1 MTPSNSITS
10 GILKAIGTLVLI
22 YGSLYFIYQIQ
33 TVIIYLIVAVILAM
47 VANPIVEFLKR
58 RLKFTN
64 TLAVITTLLIFLFLV
79 FSLIMMFVPLITSE
93 STNLSL
99 LDTKSIETRILQLY
113 NDLNIYGQKHNI
125 DITKSVKESDIT
137 SKLNFSFFTDF
148 FNSIIGTIGSF
159 GIGLISIFFISFFFL
174 KDKINFIIGVKQII
188 PDNHEE
194 QILNSVEKTR
204 LLLTRYF
211 IGLLVQLTIICI
223 LYLIVLLI
231 FGVKNAFVIA
241 FLCALFNIIPYV
253 GPLIAAALAAVLTML
268 SNLGSDFQTVILPTT
283 LYVFIGFIIVHLL
296 DANISSPIIFSKSI
310 KSHPLEIFLVILI
323 AGILFGITAMII
335 AVPLY
340 TILKVIGK
348 EFFPENKVIK
358 ILTKNI

>member
-1 MTPSNSITS
+1 MTYSNSITN
-10 GILKAIGTLVLI
+10 GILKSVGTIVLI
-22 YGSLYFIYQIQ
+22 CLSLYFLYQIQ

-47 VANPIVEFLKR
+47 IANPIVEFLKR
-58 RLKFTN
+58 RLKFSN
-64 TLAVITTLLIFLFLV
+64 TLAVITTLVIFLFLA

-93 STNLSL
+93 SINLSL
-99 LDTKSIETRILQLY
+99 LDTKSIETRFLRLY
-113 NDLNIYGQKHNI
+113 SDLNQYGQKHHV
-125 DITKSVKESDIT
+125 DITKIVKENEIT

-148 FNSIIGTIGSF
+148 FNSIIGAIGSF
-159 GIGLISIFFISFFFL
+159 GIGLISVFFISFFLL
-174 KDKINFIIGVKQII
+174 KDKINFIEGIKQII
-188 PDNHEE
+188 PDKHEE

-211 IGLLVQLTIICI
+211 IGLLIQLTIICL
-223 LYLIVLLI
+223 LYLIILLV

-253 GPLIAAALAAVLTML
+253 GPLIAAVLASVLTML
-268 SNLGSDFQTVILPTT
+268 SNLGCDFQTIILPTT
-283 LYVFIGFIIVHLL
+283 IYVFIGFIVVHLL
-296 DANISSPIIFSKSI
+296 DSNISSPIIFSKSI

-348 EFFPENKVIK
+348 EFFPENKLII
-358 ILTKNI
+358 ILTKNL

>member
-1 MTPSNSITS
+1 MTPANSIAN
-10 GILKAIGTLVLI
+10 GILKSVGTIILI
-22 YGSLYFIYQIQ
+22 CLSLYFIYQIQ
-33 TVIIYLIVAVILAM
+33 TIIIYLIVAIILAM
-47 VANPIVEFLKR
+47 IANPIVEFLKR
-58 RLKFTN
+58 RLKFSN
-64 TLAVITTLLIFLFLV
+64 TLAVISTLLIFLFLA
-79 FSLIMMFVPLITSE
+79 FCLIMMFVPLITSE
-93 STNLSL
+93 SINLSL
-99 LDTKSIETRILQLY
+99 LDTKSVETRFLQLY
-113 NDLNIYGQKHNI
+113 NDLNKYGQNHHV
-125 DITKSVKESDIT
+125 DITKIVKENEIT

-159 GIGLISIFFISFFFL
+159 GIGLISVFFISFFML
-174 KDKINFIIGVKQII
+174 KDKINFIEGIKQII
-188 PDNHEE
+188 PDKHEE

-211 IGLLVQLTIICI
+211 IGLLIQLTIICL
-223 LYLIVLLI
+223 LYLIILLV

-241 FLCALFNIIPYV
+241 FLCTLFNIIPYV
-253 GPLIAAALAAVLTML
+253 GPLIAAVLASVLTML

-283 LYVFIGFIIVHLL
+283 IYVFIGFIIVHLL
-296 DANISSPIIFSKSI
+296 DSNISSPIIFSKSI

-348 EFFPENKVIK
+348 EFFPENKLII
-358 ILTKNI
+358 ILTKNL

>member
-1 MTPSNSITS
+1 MTYSNSITN
-10 GILKAIGTLVLI
+10 GILKSVGTIVLI
-22 YGSLYFIYQIQ
+22 CLSLYFLYQIQ

-47 VANPIVEFLKR
+47 IANPIVEFLKR
-58 RLKFTN
+58 RLKFSN
-64 TLAVITTLLIFLFLV
+64 TLAVITTLVIFLFLA

-93 STNLSL
+93 SINLSL
-99 LDTKSIETRILQLY
+99 LDTKSIETRFLRLY
-113 NDLNIYGQKHNI
+113 SDLNQYGQKHDV
-125 DITKSVKESDIT
+125 DITKIVKENEIT

-148 FNSIIGTIGSF
+148 FNSIIGAIGSF
-159 GIGLISIFFISFFFL
+159 GIGLISVFFISFFML
-174 KDKINFIIGVKQII
+174 KDKINFIEGIKQII
-188 PDNHEE
+188 PDKHEE

-211 IGLLVQLTIICI
+211 IGLLIQLTIICL
-223 LYLIVLLI
+223 LYLIILLV

-253 GPLIAAALAAVLTML
+253 GPLIAAVLASVLTML
-268 SNLGSDFQTVILPTT
+268 SNLGCDFQTIILPTT
-283 LYVFIGFIIVHLL
+283 IYVFIGFIIVHLL
-296 DANISSPIIFSKSI
+296 DSNISSPIIFSKSI

-348 EFFPENKVIK
+348 EFFPENKLII
-358 ILTKNI
+358 ILTKNL

>member
-1 MTPSNSITS
+1 MISSNAITS

-22 YGSLYFIYQIQ
+22 CGSLYFIYQIQ
-33 TVIIYLIVAVILAM
+33 TVLIYLIIAVILAM
-47 VANPIVEFLKR
+47 IANPIVEFLKR
-58 RLKFTN
+58 RLKFSN

-79 FSLIMMFVPLITSE
+79 FSLLMMFVPLIVSE

-99 LDTKSIETRILQLY
+99 LDTKSIETRMLQLY
-113 NDLNIYGQKHNI
+113 NDVTIYAQQHHI

-137 SKLNFSFFTDF
+137 STLNFSFFTDF
-148 FNSIIGTIGSF
+148 FNSIIGTIGSL

-174 KDKINFIIGVKQII
+174 KDKVNFIIGAKQII
-188 PDNHEE
+188 PDKHEE

-231 FGVKNAFVIA
+231 FGVQNAFVIA

-253 GPLIAAALAAVLTML
+253 GPLIAAALASVLTML

-283 LYVFIGFIIVHLL
+283 LYVFAGFIIVHLL

-310 KSHPLEIFLVILI
+310 KSHPLEIFLVVLI

-348 EFFPENKVIK
+348 EFFPDNKVII